1 MNKKNKNLYNDLK
14 GMTLPEMLVGV
25 FVVTLLLGIISL
37 LIIRSFYVN
46 RYTIEQGLNTAEVQ
60 KTVRIFTR
68 NVREAKQAD
77 NGAYMIESADDFEL
91 TFFAN
96 IDDDDVT
103 ERLHYYLED
112 NKLKLGIADPSGF
125 PLAYPAGDEE
135 VRIIGNGIV
144 NTGSQPIFYYYNKE
158 YPVDTDN
165 NPLATPPDIQDI
177 GMVRLDIY
185 VNVNTEQVP
194 NSTHMETFVRPRNI
208 DYDN

>member
-1 MNKKNKNLYNDLK
+1 
-14 GMTLPEMLVGV
+14 MTLPEMLVGV
-25 FVVTLLLGIISL
+25 FVVTLLLGIIST

-68 NVREAKQAD
+68 NMREAKQAD

-96 IDDDDVT
+96 IDDDDAT

-112 NKLKLGIADPSGF
+112 NQLRLGIADPSGF
-125 PLAYPAGDEE
+125 PLEYPVGDEE

-144 NTGSQPIFYYYNKE
+144 NTAFQPIFYYYNKQ
-158 YPVDTDN
+158 YPIDTDN

-185 VNVNTEQVP
+185 VNVNTAEVP
-194 NSTHMETFVRPRNI
+194 DSTHMETFVRPRNI
-208 DYDN
+208 DYEN